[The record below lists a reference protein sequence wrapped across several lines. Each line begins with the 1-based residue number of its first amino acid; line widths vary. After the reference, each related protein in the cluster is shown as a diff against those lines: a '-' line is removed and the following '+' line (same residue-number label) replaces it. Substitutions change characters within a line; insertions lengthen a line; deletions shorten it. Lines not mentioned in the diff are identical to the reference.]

1 MSDPTLTSRPPAFLS
16 DEHVVATVLI
26 VDDEKLGATKVA
38 TMVQKGGHRTIL
50 AHSWTEAIQRFAEHD
65 VDLVLMDAVMPNV
78 DGFKLTRMLRERSRS
93 YVPIVFL
100 TGMSDQKARR
110 RCIEAG
116 ADDLLTKPVDE
127 LELTIR
133 LVAMLRIR
141 RLTRALEEKSRALG
155 QLAKIDGLTG
165 LENRRMLDERLPKEA
180 ERARRYGR
188 ELSLLMMDVDHFK
201 KVNDTHGHDVGDEV
215 LVCLG
220 GVLRAGVREADFAH
234 RYGGEEFVVLA
245 PETGLDAAVELA
257 ERLRGAFHAASAKAS
272 VAGAQTLSIGVA
284 SLAALPD
291 DIEASGLQSAAD
303 AALYDAKRG
312 GRDRVR
318 RCDEDE

>member
-38 TMVQKGGHRTIL
+38 TMVQKSGHRTIL

-165 LENRRMLDERLPKEA
+165 LENRRMLDEKVHHRGLAAPDSPPQIESGRRRIRLAKQ
-180 ERARRYGR
+180 
-188 ELSLLMMDVDHFK
+188 LLP
-201 KVNDTHGHDVGDEV
+201 
-215 LVCLG
+215 
-220 GVLRAGVREADFAH
+220 LRAPGCE
-234 RYGGEEFVVLA
+234 
-245 PETGLDAAVELA
+245 P
-257 ERLRGAFHAASAKAS
+257 
-272 VAGAQTLSIGVA
+272 I
-284 SLAALPD
+284 
-291 DIEASGLQSAAD
+291 
-303 AALYDAKRG
+303 
-312 GRDRVR
+312 
-318 RCDEDE
+318 

>member
-1 MSDPTLTSRPPAFLS
+1 MTDPTLTSRPPAFLS

-26 VDDEKLGATKVA
+26 VDDEKLGATQVA
-38 TMVQKGGHRTIL
+38 AMVQKSGHRTVL

-78 DGFKLTRMLRERSRS
+78 DGLKLTRMLRERSRS

-100 TGMSDQKARR
+100 TAQSDSKARR

-116 ADDLLTKPVDE
+116 ADDLLAKPVDE
-127 LELTIR
+127 LELYIR
-133 LVAMLRIR
+133 LIAMLRIR

-155 QLAKIDGLTG
+155 QLAKIDALTG
-165 LENRRMLDERLPKEA
+165 LENRRMLDERLPKEV

-220 GVLRAGVREADFAH
+220 GVLKGNVREADFAH
-234 RYGGEEFVVLA
+234 RYGGEEFVVVA

-257 ERLRGAFHAASAKAS
+257 ERLRAAFHRASGGASA
-272 VAGAQTLSIGVA
+272 AGAQTLSIGVA
-284 SLAALPD
+284 SLASLPEDADAPAL
-291 DIEASGLQSAAD
+291 QTAAD
-303 AALYDAKRG
+303 AALYEAKRA
-312 GRDRVR
+312 GRDQVR
-318 RCDEDE
+318 RAG